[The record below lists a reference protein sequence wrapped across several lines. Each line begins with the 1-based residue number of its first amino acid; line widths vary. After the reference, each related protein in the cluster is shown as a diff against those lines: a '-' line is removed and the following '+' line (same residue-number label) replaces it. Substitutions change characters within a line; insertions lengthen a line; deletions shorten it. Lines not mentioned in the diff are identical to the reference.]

1 MLTHDE
7 REHVEV
13 MEMINTLKLVFAF
26 LLGMAVGGSI
36 MGAVYK
42 DKVDG
47 YEQAIEKY
55 NVSIR

>member
-1 MLTHDE
+1 MLTRDE
-7 REHVEV
+7 REDIEV
-13 MEMINTLKLVFAF
+13 MEMINTLKLVFIF
-26 LLGMAVGGSI
+26 LLGMAIGGSI
-36 MGAVYK
+36 MGTMYK